1 MIKMEVGIK
10 RPMLNPCITKASRL
24 HTNDLKKEKKQN
36 KMPLLLPCF
45 LLRGFLVVQHTFAL
59 WFKKEKEK
67 VRKEKN
73 KKSDDYLGVWQK

>member
-45 LLRGFLVVQHTFAL
+45 LLRGFLVV
-59 WFKKEKEK
+59 
-67 VRKEKN
+67 
-73 KKSDDYLGVWQK
+73 